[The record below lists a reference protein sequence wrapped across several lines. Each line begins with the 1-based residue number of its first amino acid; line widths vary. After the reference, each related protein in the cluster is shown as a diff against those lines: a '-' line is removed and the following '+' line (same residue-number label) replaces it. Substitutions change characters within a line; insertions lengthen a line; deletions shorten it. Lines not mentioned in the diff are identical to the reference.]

1 MAVMVTS
8 QGSIVA
14 RAIIQNG
21 FIQNSYSTK

>member
-8 QGSIVA
+8 QGSIVP